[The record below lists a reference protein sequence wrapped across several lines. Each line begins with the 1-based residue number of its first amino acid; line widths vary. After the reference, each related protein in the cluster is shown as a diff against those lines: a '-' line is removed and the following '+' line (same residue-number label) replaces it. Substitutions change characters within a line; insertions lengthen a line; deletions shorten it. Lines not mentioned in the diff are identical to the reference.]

1 VYGEQRVCDAHPVTR
16 WFARPQEVGQADECH
31 NRLNDEDNRAN
42 EEALLLVDF
51 IFSKGLIYL
60 DFHPSLL
67 PG

>member
-1 VYGEQRVCDAHPVTR
+1 MTR

-31 NRLNDEDNRAN
+31 NRLNVEDKRAN
-42 EEALLLVDF
+42 EDALLLVDF
-51 IFSKGLIYL
+51 SFSKGLIYL